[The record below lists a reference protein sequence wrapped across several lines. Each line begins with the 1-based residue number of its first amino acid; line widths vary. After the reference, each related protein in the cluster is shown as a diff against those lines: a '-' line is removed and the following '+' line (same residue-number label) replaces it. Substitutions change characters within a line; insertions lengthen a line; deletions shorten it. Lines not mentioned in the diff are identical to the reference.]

1 MIKLIALQD
10 IADTEDEFNFA
21 LTGQVFEVSS
31 KERADYIIK
40 KGYAKFESTDKGNK
54 PVIPNEPK

>member
-10 IADTEDEFNFA
+10 IADTEDEFNYA
-21 LTGQVFEVSS
+21 LTGEVFEVSS

-40 KGYAKFESTDKGNK
+40 KGYAKFESTNKGTEPVVPNK
-54 PVIPNEPK
+54 PK